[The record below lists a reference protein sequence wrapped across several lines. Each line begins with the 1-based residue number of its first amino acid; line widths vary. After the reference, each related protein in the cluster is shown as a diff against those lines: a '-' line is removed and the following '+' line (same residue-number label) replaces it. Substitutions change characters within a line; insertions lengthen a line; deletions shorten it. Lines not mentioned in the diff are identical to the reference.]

1 MLPGVNSN
9 AVPIMSKSG
18 NLAALTA
25 VFQSGENPLVF
36 YAEDPPFLPRIL
48 IFYWPIH
55 AVGSLATTSRIR
67 TTVLSA
73 AGFKSFSAFSVSPS
87 SAYYNAVHKLPED
100 KQRDEIYRGLAFSL
114 CRYFAEIPTDVK
126 NTIAEDNGQHVSG
139 SKWGQNHAA
148 QVTCRLQRV
157 TNHDE
162 VLAALRPFVK
172 ERATSP
178 TTPVRPITSIR
189 KTRPSVLPQ
198 EVTQSA
204 SRHGAFATPGKRVLS
219 SSSRRTPSYATPGPK
234 STPLKALNRPSPE
247 QLESLRFKMCE
258 FVDTEDRYISRLQQ
272 LIELVTTQSR
282 TPKSISSKFSSMRG
296 QKTVDAML
304 QFPALLDQIR
314 DLNLALLDDLETA
327 LQKSEDT
334 AMAWLERSA
343 EAISTSQSR
352 TVKDFVGIVP
362 FAKVLLA
369 HFPKFPVAYREY
381 LDFHSS
387 ISSNLDNFL
396 KDGTTSIQQAPS
408 LLMEP
413 AQRISRYGL
422 YIDTML
428 PLLPQTSTIAIRT
441 LEKARKIIAEICD
454 MEPAAS
460 TILDSLCIEHE
471 SKRRGGALSPTKL
484 FSTLTRT
491 TIAPSRDTTLL
502 ATPRDK
508 PDNSSIFREKETPR
522 LLPSLSRSWSR
533 KIKPS
538 SAASSRPLAEQNIDQ
553 ANNVST
559 SASTSATTLAYSQS
573 VREKENTKPKHA
585 HTNSSTSLSSRYR
598 FGGFS
603 SMIGGA
609 RPTTASSQGS
619 SSTYSIVKHTPET
632 KRSQDADLNVPAIEL
647 LKINSGEESSGTIE
661 QWKIKAEKLEQE
673 NYKLLEENVEFKRR
687 LRECRCQVD
696 PGSG

>member
-1 MLPGVNSN
+1 
-9 AVPIMSKSG
+9 MSKSG

-25 VFQSGENPLVF
+25 IFQSAENPLVF

-55 AVGSLATTSRIR
+55 AVGSVATTSRIR
-67 TTVLSA
+67 TTILSA

-126 NTIAEDNGQHVSG
+126 NTIAEDSGQHANG
-139 SKWGQNHAA
+139 SKWGQSHAA

-157 TNHDE
+157 TNQDE
-162 VLAALRPFVK
+162 ILAALRPFLK
-172 ERATSP
+172 ERAASP
-178 TTPVRPITSIR
+178 TTPVRQIASIR
-189 KTRPSVLPQ
+189 KTRPSVLPP
-198 EVTQSA
+198 EVTQPA
-204 SRHGAFATPGKRVLS
+204 SRHGAFATPAKRVTS

-234 STPLKALNRPSPE
+234 PTPLKALSRPSPE

-282 TPKSISSKFSSMRG
+282 TPKSISSKFSSTRG
-296 QKTVDAML
+296 QKTVSAML

-314 DLNLALLDDLETA
+314 DLNLALLDDLESV
-327 LQKSEDT
+327 LQNSEDT
-334 AMAWLERSA
+334 AMAWLERPA
-343 EAISTSQSR
+343 EAIPTSQSG
-352 TVKDFVGIVP
+352 TKDFVGIVP

-381 LDFHSS
+381 LDFHSA

-396 KDGTTSIQQAPS
+396 KEGTTSIQQAPS

-422 YIDTML
+422 YIDTMV

-460 TILDSLCIEHE
+460 TIVDSLRIEHE

-484 FSTLTRT
+484 FSTLTRST
-491 TIAPSRDTTLL
+491 VAPSRDTTLL

-508 PDNSSIFREKETPR
+508 ADSSSIFREKETPR

-533 KIKPS
+533 KVKTAS
-538 SAASSRPLAEQNIDQ
+538 VSSRPLAEQDIDQ
-553 ANNVST
+553 ANNTST
-559 SASTSATTLAYSQS
+559 SASTATTTTLAYSQS

-585 HTNSSTSLSSRYR
+585 HTTSSTSLSSRYR
-598 FGGFS
+598 FGGFGG
-603 SMIGGA
+603 MIGGA

-619 SSTYSIVKHTPET
+619 SSTYSIVKHTPEAKKT
-632 KRSQDADLNVPAIEL
+632 HDVIDDVPVSDKE
-647 LKINSGEESSGTIE
+647 NSGATEDW
-661 QWKIKAEKLEQE
+661 QIKAERLEQE
-673 NYKLLEENVEFKRR
+673 NYKLLEENAELKRR
-687 LRECRCQVD
+687 LRKCRCQGEV
-696 PGSG
+696 GNG